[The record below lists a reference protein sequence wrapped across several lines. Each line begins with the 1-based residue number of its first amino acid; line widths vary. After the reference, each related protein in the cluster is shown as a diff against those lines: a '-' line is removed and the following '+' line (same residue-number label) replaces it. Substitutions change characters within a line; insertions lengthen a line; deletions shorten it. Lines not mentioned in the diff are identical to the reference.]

1 MARICSLKKLGTFPK
16 GVLVYGHFSSLHH
29 GHIRFLRAAKE
40 KGDKLFVALMGD
52 DSETFSQKMQFN
64 QKERSSILDH
74 IELVDYI
81 ILLDSDEIDEA
92 VKNNIRNL
100 LQTEE
105 GERFFQPNLG
115 LGLKRLLFEHITDE
129 NLFSVQNAIL
139 DKFEFWLP
147 FVEVRDI
154 QVLTNSNNQSIGV
167 NEIRVKILF
176 NIKQDPTTLDSVTL
190 SFNSSISE
198 PESSVTSGIGGGY

>member
-1 MARICSLKKLGTFPK
+1 MAIKDTSRKPFIVDNDTNVKIGIDLP
-16 GVLVYGHFSSLHH
+16 
-29 GHIRFLRAAKE
+29 IRR
-40 KGDKLFVALMGD
+40 GD
-52 DSETFSQKMQFN
+52 N
-64 QKERSSILDH
+64 LDGFFATTSTT
-74 IELVDYI
+74 I
-81 ILLDSDEIDEA
+81 EA

-115 LGLKRLLFEHITDE
+115 VGLKRILFEQITEE
-129 NLFSVQNAIL
+129 NLTTIQDTIL

-154 QVLTNSNNQSIGV
+154 QVLNKENDTTIRE

-176 NIKQDPTTLDSVTL
+176 NIKQDPNTLDSVTMD
-190 SFNSSISE
+190 FSSNASTT
-198 PESSVTSGIGGGY
+198 ESSMTSGGGY